1 MGIQKKDSTRTTGL
15 GVYITV
21 FQCDTK
27 SWGSHTGFIRMFYL
41 VWLFA
46 WESFTT
52 VQFGRFG
59 ERRLR
64 NLAVF
69 MWPTDG
75 SFPSRLRNSTRHGSC
90 KMPSKYGLSRFHASP
105 SVLLLVL
112 TLLKQAKFCSST
124 RNIQKQPDR
133 QSNNQSHK
141 MTICKRP
148 EQWTRK
154 LRQQPHLRN
163 LAVAQL
169 RKITQTFCP
178 WEK

>member
-1 MGIQKKDSTRTTGL
+1 MGIQKKDSTRTTGM

-21 FQCDTK
+21 LQCDTK
-27 SWGSHTGFIRMFYL
+27 PWGSHTGFIRLFYL

-69 MWPTDG
+69 TWPTDG

-90 KMPSKYGLSRFHASP
+90 KMPSKYGLSRFHTSP
-105 SVLLLVL
+105 SVLLLTV
-112 TLLKQAKFCSST
+112 TLLKQGGNSAAVLEIS
-124 RNIQKQPDR
+124 R
-133 QSNNQSHK
+133 NNQSGSQTTK
-141 MTICKRP
+141 V
-148 EQWTRK
+148 TRWQSASS
-154 LRQQPHLRN
+154 LNDEPCNWDSSHALE
-163 LAVAQL
+163 
-169 RKITQTFCP
+169 I
-178 WEK
+178 